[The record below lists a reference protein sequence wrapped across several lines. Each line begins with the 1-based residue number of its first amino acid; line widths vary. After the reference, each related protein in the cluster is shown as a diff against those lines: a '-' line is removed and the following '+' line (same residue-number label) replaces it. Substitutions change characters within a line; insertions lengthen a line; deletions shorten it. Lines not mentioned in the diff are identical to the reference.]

1 MELTS
6 RNWLII
12 RMFGPE
18 IGVWKWLTSSHFS
31 VTNFRNSSSER
42 RIIIRKLDPEIGVWN
57 WFTSSHF
64 SVTNFR
70 TKHPGNL
77 NSHETVCSW
86 NWCLFYIASYLL
98 ILIVATVAHWIRR
111 LTLVWKS
118 RVRVPVP
125 APTKRSLLALLCK
138 TNHTFHSN
146 LCFTGHEAKIPISY
160 FFYIKSI
167 K

>member
-6 RNWLII
+6 RKWLII

-18 IGVWKWLTSSHFS
+18 IVDWKVTWNEPFS
-31 VTNFRNSSSER
+31 ETNFRNSSSET

-160 FFYIKSI
+160 FFILKA
-167 K
+167 